1 MPPKRKILVVV
12 ESIDVDGSSGA
23 KANVAFI
30 NNLHEAGF
38 DLSVYHYSQKNI
50 RLKGI
55 ECTEIRENRRSFL
68 FFLSRLERYIR
79 YFFKIEPNKQLEKFF
94 GFSFTLFND
103 RNSIVSKLKK
113 SNETNSELIITLSQA
128 GSFRPH
134 HALLKLPELHQKWL
148 AYIHD
153 PYPMHLYPRPF
164 AWVEPGYRKKWEL
177 IRDISEKAAFSAF
190 PSLLLKDWMA
200 SYYPKFTDTGYII
213 PHQVFEIE
221 VDNDSLPEYFNS
233 KHFNLM
239 HAGSLLKP
247 RNPKVLVE
255 SFEAFLN
262 RNPEAEKDS
271 RLILVGGRSVFS
283 NWLNKKKS
291 VLDQLILV
299 EEKLPFNY
307 VHSLQSYSSV
317 NIILE
322 AKSEISPFLPG
333 KFPHCIQADKP
344 ILYLGPVLSESNRL
358 LGENYPYSTSI
369 DDKEGITNMI
379 EELYYR
385 WKKASGVLS
394 LDRPD
399 LKKYLG
405 PEYLKDEIN
414 KIFNSL
420 GQKL

>member
-1 MPPKRKILVVV
+1 MPAKRKVLIVV

-30 NNLHEAGF
+30 NNLHQAGF
-38 DLSVYHYSQKNI
+38 HLSVYHYSQKNI
-50 RLKGI
+50 RLEGI
-55 ECTEIRENRRSFL
+55 DCIEIKENRRSFL

-79 YFFKIEPNKQLEKFF
+79 YFFKIEPNKQLEKIF

-113 SNETNSELIITLSQA
+113 SHDTNSELIITLSQA

-134 HALLKLPELHQKWL
+134 HALLQLPELHQKWL

-200 SYYPKFTDTGYII
+200 SYYPKFNDTAYII
-213 PHQVFEIE
+213 PHQVAGVKVEE
-221 VDNDSLPEYFNS
+221 NDLPDYFNCN
-233 KHFNLM
+233 HFNLL

-247 RNPKVLVE
+247 RNPKILVE
-255 SFEAFLN
+255 SFETFLE
-262 RNPEAEKDS
+262 RIPEARNNS
-271 RLILVGGRSVFS
+271 NLIFIGGRSVFS
-283 NWLNKKKS
+283 NWLNEKKT
-291 VLDQLILV
+291 VLDQLVLV
-299 EEKLPFNY
+299 EKKMPFKCVY
-307 VHSLQSYSSV
+307 ALQKYSSV

-333 KFPHCIQADKP
+333 KFPHCIEADRP

-358 LGENYPYSTSI
+358 LGEKYPYSTTI
-369 DDKEGITNMI
+369 DDKEGITRMI
-379 EELYYR
+379 EELYNK
-385 WKKASGVLS
+385 WKRASGVLS

-399 LKKYLG
+399 LRKYLG

-420 GQKL
+420 G